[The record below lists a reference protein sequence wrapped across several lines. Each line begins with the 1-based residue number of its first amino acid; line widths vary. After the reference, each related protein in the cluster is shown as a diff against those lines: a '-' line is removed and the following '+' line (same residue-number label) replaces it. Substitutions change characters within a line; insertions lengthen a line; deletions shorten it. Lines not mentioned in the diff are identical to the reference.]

1 MTGRVL
7 LGAVVAAHGTKGE
20 VRVKTFTL
28 DPENLAAYG
37 ALTADDGRRL
47 CIAAL
52 RTTKPGE
59 AIVLFD
65 GVSDRNA
72 AEALKGRQLSVP
84 REALPQPEAGEF
96 YQADLIGLAVE
107 DAAHASL
114 GRVRAIHNFGAG
126 DIMEIETVD
135 GKTEFLPFT
144 DAVVVKVELPD
155 RIVIAPP
162 RYAES

>member
-1 MTGRVL
+1 

-28 DPENLAAYG
+28 NPENLAAYG

-52 RTTKPGE
+52 RTTRPGE
-59 AIVLFD
+59 AIVLFE
-65 GVSDRNA
+65 GVSDRSA
-72 AEALKGRQLSVP
+72 AEALKGRLLSVP
-84 REALPQPEAGEF
+84 REALPQPESDEF

-107 DAAHASL
+107 DTAHACL

-126 DIMEIETVD
+126 DVMEIEMVD

-144 DAVVVKVELPD
+144 DAVVIKVELPD

-162 RYAES
+162 HYAES